1 MCNWIDEENHV
12 LSITC
17 SKARKK
23 LGERGEQLLC
33 QNLQLKRWQ
42 ILASN
47 FLNASH
53 SFEMDVI
60 ALDPDDF
67 LVFIEVK
74 TRTNMN
80 LDSVFA
86 TITKSKLRK
95 MKLGAKHFCVQNPHI
110 RHRGWRFDLAVVSF
124 SPDKVPGKPKC
135 WLIDQKR
142 HKLAI
147 YEGIG

>member
-1 MCNWIDEENHV
+1 MCYWINEENNV

-23 LGERGEQLLC
+23 LGEAGEQLICERLKG
-33 QNLQLKRWQ
+33 QNWQ

-47 FLNASH
+47 FLNSSH
-53 SFEMDVI
+53 AFELDVI
-60 ALDPDDF
+60 AIDPDDF

-74 TRTNMN
+74 TRTHTN

-95 MKLGAKHFCVQNPHI
+95 MKLGARHFCVQNPHI
-110 RHRGWRFDLAVVSF
+110 RHYGWRFDLAVVSF
-124 SPDKVPGKPKC
+124 SSDRVPGSPKC
-135 WLIDQKR
+135 WLIDPKR

-147 YEGIG
+147 FEGIG

>member
-1 MCNWIDEENHV
+1 MCNWIDEENNV

-23 LGERGEQLLC
+23 LGEAGEQLICHRLKS
-33 QNLQLKRWQ
+33 QNWQ

-47 FLNASH
+47 FLNSSH
-53 SFEMDVI
+53 AFELDVI
-60 ALDPDDF
+60 ALDPNDF

-74 TRTNMN
+74 TRTQTN
-80 LDSVFA
+80 LDSIFA
-86 TITKSKLRK
+86 TITKSKLHK
-95 MKLGAKHFCVQNPHI
+95 MKLGARHFCVQNPHI
-110 RHRGWRFDLAVVSF
+110 RHNGWRFDLGVVSF
-124 SPDKVPGKPKC
+124 FADRVPGSPKC

-142 HKLAI
+142 HKLTV